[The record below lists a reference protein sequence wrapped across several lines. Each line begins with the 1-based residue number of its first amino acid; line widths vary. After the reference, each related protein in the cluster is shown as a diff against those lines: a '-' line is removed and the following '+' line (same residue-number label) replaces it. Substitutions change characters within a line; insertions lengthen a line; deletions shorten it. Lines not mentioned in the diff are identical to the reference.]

1 MEINEIN
8 NSKLKQNIANTTIQV
23 LLNNKLIVEN
33 QLPSFQM
40 QFGYIFT
47 KEDGLLE
54 ALIKTICGEKTF
66 YFACQKGTLMLIN
79 IDENQYN
86 ETINYM
92 KNNHSC
98 LNNDSITETEKQK
111 NRRQKNNQ
119 ILTQQGISTNDNLS
133 CDESDVQ
140 IRNFDEI
147 CKRAIACL
155 ITIQVA
161 CDINNGKDI
170 KSEEYKEN
178 FDFINSLY
186 KKYNV
191 ENCLNSK
198 EKRIIKGTYSKQD
211 AIDMDWAYESYWAL
225 CWCLSLVDDIKN
237 GGEMCD
243 CDKAISFVI
252 DSNSYE
258 DFKNKCKLRDIDEIL
273 DMKDLY
279 YRYNWA
285 INNKKV
291 DSNTTIGNL
300 DASNVIERRRGIE
313 WVLSDIDDW
322 YDIQLNA

>member
-33 QLPSFQM
+33 QLSSFQM

-54 ALIKTICGEKTF
+54 ALIKTICDEKTF

-98 LNNDSITETEKQK
+98 LNNDSINETEKQK

-258 DFKNKCKLRDIDEIL
+258 DFKNKCKLRDIDEML

>member
-54 ALIKTICGEKTF
+54 ALIKTICDEKTF

-98 LNNDSITETEKQK
+98 LNNDSINETEKQK

-178 FDFINSLY
+178 FDLINSLY